1 MIKFSQL
8 FALVIAVAFSARA
21 DIRVIFDAPSQIG
34 APGDALQFFGNITNT
49 GVDTVFLNGDSL
61 DFSGA
66 ASFNTNDLFFSTVPI
81 SLSGGASSGDIE
93 LFDISLSNPFTYP
106 LGLYGGS
113 YTLLGGVDGNAQDVL
128 AAEDFSVTATPEPG
142 LYGAVALGMGGLLLA
157 GGRRHRTRE

>member
-49 GVDTVFLNGDSL
+49 GVDTVFLN
-61 DFSGA
+61 
-66 ASFNTNDLFFSTVPI
+66 
-81 SLSGGASSGDIE
+81 GDIE